1 MPFLKLRMEFSKNL
15 NQITFN
21 QVKIERAQRF

>member
-1 MPFLKLRMEFSKNL
+1 VLLRILFDKTKNL

-21 QVKIERAQRF
+21 QVKIEPAQRF

>member
-1 MPFLKLRMEFSKNL
+1 MPFLKFRMEFSKNL

-21 QVKIERAQRF
+21 QVKIEPAQRF